1 MAEVVDQ
8 DEVDRLAQAALAHYA
23 VSPNCTLQLI
33 NLSEN
38 WTYRV
43 EDPDSG
49 TTYALRVH
57 RTGYHTPA
65 EIASEL
71 LWIDALQQ
79 DDVVGTVTPLAAR
92 SGERVI
98 QMATDALPERS
109 VVLFAW
115 EEGAPPDPDAD
126 LIPVYRTLGA
136 ISAGMHEHA
145 RRWQRPD
152 AFTRFSWD
160 FDTALGPQGHWGPW
174 QDAVGLDDEKRNL
187 FQRTVDVVDRRLQTY
202 GKGPERYGL
211 IHADMRPAN
220 VLVLGD
226 DVRAIDFDDCGAGWF
241 MYDFATTISF
251 IEEHPM
257 VPEWRASWL
266 EGYRS
271 AGTLSA
277 EDEAELDTF
286 VMLRRLMLLC
296 WVGSHFAHAVEAQ
309 ELGADFTLATCP
321 LAETYLSYHA

>member
-8 DEVDRLAQAALAHYA
+8 EEVDRLAQAALAHYD
-23 VSPNCTLQLI
+23 VSPNCTLRLI

-49 TTYALRVH
+49 TAYALRVH
-57 RTGYHTPA
+57 RIGYHTPA

-79 DDVVGTVTPLAAR
+79 EDVVGTVTPLPAR

-98 QMATDALPERS
+98 QLATDVLPERS

-115 EEGAPPDPDAD
+115 EEGAPPDPDAN
-126 LIPVYRTLGA
+126 LVPVYRTLGA
-136 ISAGMHEHA
+136 ISAGMHDHA
-145 RRWQRPD
+145 RRWQRPPG
-152 AFTRFSWD
+152 FTRFAWD

-174 QDAVGLDDEKRNL
+174 QDAVGLDDETRAL
-187 FQRTVDVVDRRLQTY
+187 FQRTVDVVDQRLQAY

-226 DVRAIDFDDCGAGWF
+226 DVRAIDFDDCGSGWF

-251 IEEHPM
+251 IEDHPM

-286 VMLRRLMLLC
+286 VMLRRLMLVC
-296 WVGSHFAHAVEAQ
+296 WIGSHYAHATEAQ

-321 LAETYLSYHA
+321 LAETYLSHYA

>member
-8 DEVDRLAQAALAHYA
+8 EEVDRLAQAALAHYD
-23 VSPNCTLQLI
+23 VSPNCTLRLI

-49 TTYALRVH
+49 TAYALRVH
-57 RTGYHTPA
+57 RIGYHTPA

-71 LWIDALQQ
+71 MWIDALQQ
-79 DDVVGTVTPLAAR
+79 EDVVGTVTPLPAR

-98 QMATDALPERS
+98 QLATDVLPERS

-115 EEGAPPDPDAD
+115 EEGAPPDPDAN
-126 LIPVYRTLGA
+126 LVPVYRTLGA
-136 ISAGMHEHA
+136 ISAGMHDHA
-145 RRWQRPD
+145 RRWQRPPG
-152 AFTRFSWD
+152 FTRFAWD

-174 QDAVGLDDEKRNL
+174 QDAVGLDDETRAL
-187 FQRTVDVVDRRLQTY
+187 FQRTVDVVDQRLQAY

-226 DVRAIDFDDCGAGWF
+226 DVRAIDFDDCGSGWF

-251 IEEHPM
+251 IEDHPM

-286 VMLRRLMLLC
+286 VMLRRLMLVC
-296 WVGSHFAHAVEAQ
+296 WIGSHYAHATEAQ

-321 LAETYLSYHA
+321 LAETYLSHYA

>member
-1 MAEVVDQ
+1 M
-8 DEVDRLAQAALAHYA
+8 
-23 VSPNCTLQLI
+23 
-33 NLSEN
+33 
-38 WTYRV
+38 
-43 EDPDSG
+43 
-49 TTYALRVH
+49 
-57 RTGYHTPA
+57 
-65 EIASEL
+65 
-71 LWIDALQQ
+71 WIDALQQ
-79 DDVVGTVTPLAAR
+79 EDVVGTVTALPAK

-98 QMATDALPERS
+98 QLATDVLPERS

-126 LIPVYRTLGA
+126 LLPVYRTLGA

-145 RRWQRPD
+145 RRWQQPA
-152 AFTRFSWD
+152 AFTRFAWD

-174 QDAVGLDDEKRNL
+174 QDAVGLDAENRDL
-187 FQRTVDVVDRRLQTY
+187 FQRTVDVIDRRLQAY
-202 GKGPERYGL
+202 GKGPARYGL

-226 DVRAIDFDDCGAGWF
+226 DVRAIDFDDCGSGWF

-257 VPEWRASWL
+257 VPEWRAAWL

-286 VMLRRLMLLC
+286 VMLRRMMLLC
-296 WVGSHFAHAVEAQ
+296 WVGSHYAHAIEAQ

-321 LAETYLSYHA
+321 LAETYLSHYA

>member
-1 MAEVVDQ
+1 
-8 DEVDRLAQAALAHYA
+8 
-23 VSPNCTLQLI
+23 
-33 NLSEN
+33 
-38 WTYRV
+38 
-43 EDPDSG
+43 
-49 TTYALRVH
+49 
-57 RTGYHTPA
+57 
-65 EIASEL
+65 
-71 LWIDALQQ
+71 
-79 DDVVGTVTPLAAR
+79 
-92 SGERVI
+92 
-98 QMATDALPERS
+98 
-109 VVLFAW
+109 
-115 EEGAPPDPDAD
+115 
-126 LIPVYRTLGA
+126 
-136 ISAGMHEHA
+136 
-145 RRWQRPD
+145 
-152 AFTRFSWD
+152 
-160 FDTALGPQGHWGPW
+160 
-174 QDAVGLDDEKRNL
+174 
-187 FQRTVDVVDRRLQTY
+187 
-202 GKGPERYGL
+202 
-211 IHADMRPAN
+211 MRPAN

>member
-8 DEVDRLAQAALAHYA
+8 EEVDRLAQAALAHYD
-23 VSPNCTLQLI
+23 VSPNCTLRLI

-49 TTYALRVH
+49 TAYALRVH
-57 RTGYHTPA
+57 RIGYHTPA

-71 LWIDALQQ
+71 MWIDALQQ
-79 DDVVGTVTPLAAR
+79 EDVVGTVTPLPAR

-98 QMATDALPERS
+98 QLATDVLPERS

-115 EEGAPPDPDAD
+115 EEGAPPDPDAN
-126 LIPVYRTLGA
+126 LVPVYRTLGA
-136 ISAGMHEHA
+136 ISAGMHDHA
-145 RRWQRPD
+145 RRWQRPPG
-152 AFTRFSWD
+152 FTRFAWD

-174 QDAVGLDDEKRNL
+174 QDAVGLDDETRAL
-187 FQRTVDVVDRRLQTY
+187 FQRTVDVVDQRLQAY

-226 DVRAIDFDDCGAGWF
+226 DVRAIDFDDCGSGWF

-251 IEEHPM
+251 IEDHPM

-271 AGTLSA
+271 AGALSA

-286 VMLRRLMLLC
+286 VMLRRLMLVC
-296 WVGSHFAHAVEAQ
+296 WIGSHYAHATEAQ

-321 LAETYLSYHA
+321 LAETYLSHYA

>member
-8 DEVDRLAQAALAHYA
+8 EEVDRLAQAALAHYD
-23 VSPNCTLQLI
+23 VSPNCTLRLI

-49 TTYALRVH
+49 TAYALRVH
-57 RTGYHTPA
+57 RIGYHTPA

-71 LWIDALQQ
+71 MWIDALQQ
-79 DDVVGTVTPLAAR
+79 EDVVGTVTPLPAR

-98 QMATDALPERS
+98 QLATDVLPERS

-115 EEGAPPDPDAD
+115 EEGAPPDPDAN
-126 LIPVYRTLGA
+126 LVPVYRTLGA
-136 ISAGMHEHA
+136 ISAGMHDHA
-145 RRWQRPD
+145 RRWQRPPG
-152 AFTRFSWD
+152 FTRFAWD

-174 QDAVGLDDEKRNL
+174 QDAVGLDDETRTL
-187 FQRTVDVVDRRLQTY
+187 FQRTVDVVDQRLQAY

-226 DVRAIDFDDCGAGWF
+226 DVRAIDFDDCGSGWF

-251 IEEHPM
+251 IEDHPM

-286 VMLRRLMLLC
+286 VMLRRLMLVC
-296 WVGSHFAHAVEAQ
+296 WIGSHYAHATEAQ

-321 LAETYLSYHA
+321 LAETYLSHYA

>member
-1 MAEVVDQ
+1 MGGTADQ
-8 DEVDRLAQAALAHYA
+8 DAIDRLARAALAPYGIGEDA
-23 VSPNCTLQLI
+23 ALRLVNV
-33 NLSEN
+33 SEN
-38 WTYRV
+38 YTYRV
-43 EDPDSG
+43 DDPAAG
-49 TTYALRVH
+49 RAYAVRLH
-57 RTGYHTPA
+57 RPGYHSA
-65 EIASEL
+65 EAIASEL
-71 LWIDALQQ
+71 MWIDALQQ
-79 DDVVGTVTPLAAR
+79 EEVVGTVTPLPAR

-98 QMATDALPERS
+98 QLATDVLPERS

-115 EEGAPPDPDAD
+115 EEGAPPDPDAN
-126 LIPVYRTLGA
+126 LVPVYRTLGA
-136 ISAGMHEHA
+136 ISAGMHDHA
-145 RRWQRPD
+145 RRWQRPPG
-152 AFTRFSWD
+152 FTRFAWD

-174 QDAVGLDDEKRNL
+174 QDAVGLDDETRTL
-187 FQRTVDVVDRRLQTY
+187 FQRTVDVVDQRLQAY

-226 DVRAIDFDDCGAGWF
+226 DVRAIDFDDCGSGWF

-251 IEEHPM
+251 IEDHPM
-257 VPEWRASWL
+257 VSEWRASWL

-286 VMLRRLMLLC
+286 VMLRRLMLVC
-296 WVGSHFAHAVEAQ
+296 WIGSHYAHATEAQ

-321 LAETYLSYHA
+321 LAETYLSHYA

>member
-8 DEVDRLAQAALAHYA
+8 EEVDRLAQAALAHYD
-23 VSPNCTLQLI
+23 VSPNCTLRLI

-49 TTYALRVH
+49 TAYALRVH
-57 RTGYHTPA
+57 RIGYHTPA

-79 DDVVGTVTPLAAR
+79 EDVVGTVTPLPAS

-98 QMATDALPERS
+98 QLATDVLPERS

-115 EEGAPPDPDAD
+115 EEGAPPDPDAN
-126 LIPVYRTLGA
+126 LVPVYRTLGA
-136 ISAGMHEHA
+136 ISAGMHDHA
-145 RRWQRPD
+145 RRWQRPPG
-152 AFTRFSWD
+152 FTRFAWD

-174 QDAVGLDDEKRNL
+174 QDAVGLDDETRAL
-187 FQRTVDVVDRRLQTY
+187 FQRTVDVVDQRLQAY

-226 DVRAIDFDDCGAGWF
+226 DVRAIDFDDCGSGWF

-251 IEEHPM
+251 IEDHPM

-286 VMLRRLMLLC
+286 VMLRRLMLVC
-296 WVGSHFAHAVEAQ
+296 WIGSHYAHATEAQ
-309 ELGADFTLATCP
+309 ELGADFTFATCP
-321 LAETYLSYHA
+321 LAETYLSHYA